1 MTFFT
6 IFSIATQSL
15 KGEESFL
22 GIRCPAA
29 LLRGTSHFGFVKDLE
44 FLTTSDF
51 DIRIWG
57 VNMDKIVI
65 RGGERLIG
73 EAEVSGSKN
82 ATLPIFASCLLSKG
96 DNRFFNVPD
105 LRDVRTIIKV
115 LKNLGVKV
123 SEEGGVYRINAT
135 DVSNGE
141 APYDLVKTM
150 RASILVLGPLV
161 ARMRKAIVS
170 LPGGCAIGARP
181 INLHLMGL
189 EAMGAKIELSHGYI
203 EAKADVLKG
212 ANISFDTVTVT
223 GTENLMMAAALA
235 KGKTSL
241 QNAATE
247 PEVVD
252 LANVLNKMGA
262 KINGAGTSVI
272 EIEGVEALH
281 AVEHRVIPDRIEAG
295 TLMVAAGLTRGNIK
309 ILHCPLPEMEM
320 VVHKLRESGMEIESE
335 GDGVRAVGTKRIRSV
350 DVKTQPYPGFP
361 TDMQAQFMVL
371 MSLARGLSVISET
384 IFENRFIHVSELRR
398 MGADIRIQGD
408 SAIIQGV
415 ESLSGAPVMATDL
428 RASASLIL
436 AGLASEGVT
445 EVSRVY
451 HLDRGYE
458 GLDKKLAK
466 LGANIKRVQ
475 EGD

>member
-1 MTFFT
+1 
-6 IFSIATQSL
+6 
-15 KGEESFL
+15 
-22 GIRCPAA
+22 
-29 LLRGTSHFGFVKDLE
+29 
-44 FLTTSDF
+44 
-51 DIRIWG
+51 
-57 VNMDKIVI
+57 MDKIVI

-82 ATLPIFASCLLSKG
+82 ATLPIFVSSLLSEG
-96 DNRFFNVPD
+96 ENLFSNVPN
-105 LRDVRTIIKV
+105 LRDVQTIIKV

-123 SEEGGVYRINAT
+123 SGEGGICRVDAT
-135 DVSNGE
+135 EISSEE
-141 APYDLVKTM
+141 APYELVKTM
-150 RASILVLGPLV
+150 RAAILVLGPLV
-161 ARMRKAIVS
+161 ARRKKAIVS

-181 INLHLMGL
+181 INLHLAGL
-189 EAMGAKIELSHGYI
+189 EAMGAKIELRHGYI

-223 GTENLMMAAALA
+223 GTENLMMAASLA
-235 KGKTSL
+235 KGKTTL
-241 QNAATE
+241 QNAAME

-252 LANVLNKMGA
+252 LAEVLHKMGA
-262 KINGAGTSVI
+262 KIAGAGTGVI
-272 EIEGVEALH
+272 EVEGVKSLH
-281 AVEHRVIPDRIEAG
+281 AAEHRIIPDRIEAG

-309 ILHCPLPEMEM
+309 ILHCPLSEMEM
-320 VVHKLRESGMEIESE
+320 IVHKLRESGMEIESE

-350 DVKTQPYPGFP
+350 DIKTQPYPGFP

-371 MSLARGLSVISET
+371 MSLAKGLSVISET

-408 SAIIQGV
+408 SAIIQGM

-428 RASASLIL
+428 RASASLVL
-436 AGLASEGVT
+436 AGLAAEGRT

-458 GLDKKLAK
+458 GLDGKLAQ
-466 LGANIKRVQ
+466 LGANIERVK